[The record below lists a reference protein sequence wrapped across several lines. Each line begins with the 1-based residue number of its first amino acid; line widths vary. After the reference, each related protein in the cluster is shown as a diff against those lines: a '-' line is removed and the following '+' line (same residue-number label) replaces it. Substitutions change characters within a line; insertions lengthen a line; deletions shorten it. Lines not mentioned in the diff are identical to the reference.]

1 MKTQILLL
9 AGALACPWAAHAQPA
24 QPAAPASEGP
34 SALQAAA
41 IAAEAKEL
49 NKNGIAMLDASDFER
64 ALDYFLRSRAV
75 LATTKNTTNAAITL
89 ERLGRFDESL
99 ELYEELLLKYAG
111 GLDDEDRA
119 AIGPAMEALRQ
130 KVGSVE
136 VSSNV
141 GGTVFIDGRAR
152 GRLPLNT
159 PLRVLAGKHTVR
171 VTRVGFQEFES
182 TFTVEA
188 AKSAGVDAKLQ
199 PLKGV
204 GQVLVQDVGGAK
216 ADVYVDGVKLGTTP
230 WEASLPPGKHLI
242 WLRDGESRGSL
253 PTWVQVID
261 GQAALTQLS
270 TRPLG
275 PELTLRVVPRTA
287 TFEVEG
293 VELGKGSWQ
302 GRLPVGSYKIAASE
316 PGYFG
321 TAQRLEVS
329 PTKDGKEVTLELKVD
344 ASHPRWPRAA
354 GAFVADVFGGPMLG
368 PSLNGGYEDDCP
380 DRCESSSVPFGFQVG
395 ARAGYRFPF
404 RMAIELGAGYMSL
417 RQTVERTE
425 TATFDAVP
433 GESPTT
439 VRYDLVDDVHVHGP
453 FVGVGLSWRAELG
466 RFYLGTRASAGVL
479 VASARDP
486 ISGTARTN
494 GESVA
499 VFAQKNNDSV
509 LSPAPYVA
517 PEAIGG
523 VRVGPLDIGIGLG
536 VTFFPANGP
545 VVERGRFGAVT
556 QEGIADPTAVQNSP
570 ESKVIDGERA
580 FGRFFMF
587 SPTVNVGA
595 AF

>member
-1 MKTQILLL
+1 MKTPIVLVALML
-9 AGALACPWAAHAQPA
+9 ASPGAASAQPVV
-24 QPAAPASEGP
+24 SDGP
-34 SALQAAA
+34 STQAAAA

-130 KVGSVE
+130 KVGSAE
-136 VSSNV
+136 ISSNV
-141 GGTVFIDGRAR
+141 GGTVFIDGRPR
-152 GRLPLNT
+152 GKLPLNT
-159 PLRVLAGKHTVR
+159 PLRVLAGNHTVR
-171 VTRVGFQEFES
+171 VTRVGFKDFEA
-182 TFTVEA
+182 TFTVDA
-188 AKSAGVDAKLQ
+188 AKSAGVDAKLE

-204 GQVLVQDVGGAK
+204 GQVLVQDVGGTK

-230 WEASLPPGKHLI
+230 WEGSLPPGKHLI
-242 WLRDGESRGSL
+242 WLRDGDARGSL

-261 GQAALTQLS
+261 GQAALAQLS

-275 PELTLRVVPRTA
+275 PELTIRVVPRTA
-287 TFEVEG
+287 AFEVDG
-293 VELGKGSWQ
+293 VELGTGSWQ
-302 GRLPVGSYKIAASE
+302 GRLPAGSYRVAASE
-316 PGYFG
+316 PGYFSS
-321 TAQRLEVS
+321 TQRLELT
-329 PTKDGKEVTLELKVD
+329 PTKETKDVTLELKVD
-344 ASHPRWPRAA
+344 ASHPRWPRNG

-368 PSLNGGYEDDCP
+368 PSLNGGYEDGCP
-380 DRCESSSVPFGFQVG
+380 DQCESRSVPFGFQVG
-395 ARAGYRFPF
+395 ARAGYRFPV
-404 RMAIELGAGYMSL
+404 RVAIELAAGYMSL
-417 RQTVERTE
+417 RQTVERSE
-425 TATFDAVP
+425 SSTFDAVP
-433 GESPTT
+433 GAAPTT

-453 FVGVGLSWRAELG
+453 FVGVGFSWRGELG

-486 ISGTARTN
+486 ISGTARTT

-499 VFAQKNNDSV
+499 VFAQRNDESV

-523 VRVGPLDIGIGLG
+523 VRIGPLDIGLALG

-556 QEGIADPTAVQNSP
+556 QEGISDPTAVQNSP
-570 ESKVIDGERA
+570 ESKVIEGERA
-580 FGRFFMF
+580 FGRFFVF